1 MVNRLLIDH
10 RNINT
15 KTGGYT
21 MKHPRIITL
30 SSALIVAATLF
41 GASAEAR
48 KSDVDQCS
56 ASGLN
61 KAECACVMALEKG
74 TKKALRDYLSLYRN
88 ADTACNARASTEIT
102 KNSNDGEI
110 DGSTSTTP
118 PNTPPNTPPG
128 RTKNN
133 NGLGNGDE
141 GGCQGGGCSDPDNP
155 GHNDSGGSNGGNGGN
170 GGKGG
175 NKH

>member
-1 MVNRLLIDH
+1 
-10 RNINT
+10 
-15 KTGGYT
+15 
-21 MKHPRIITL
+21 MKYAKIFTL
-30 SSALIVAATLF
+30 SSALIVAATVF

-48 KSDVDQCS
+48 KSDSDQCT

-74 TKKALRDYLSLYRN
+74 TKKALRDYLKMYRT

-102 KNSNDGEI
+102 KNSNDDET
-110 DGSTSTTP
+110 SSTTP
-118 PNTPPNTPPG
+118 SSTPSTPSA
-128 RTKNN
+128 KDN

-141 GGCQGGGCSDPDNP
+141 GGCSGGGCSDPDNP
-155 GHNDSGGSNGGNGGN
+155 GNGSGSSGGNGGNGGN
-170 GGKGG
+170 G